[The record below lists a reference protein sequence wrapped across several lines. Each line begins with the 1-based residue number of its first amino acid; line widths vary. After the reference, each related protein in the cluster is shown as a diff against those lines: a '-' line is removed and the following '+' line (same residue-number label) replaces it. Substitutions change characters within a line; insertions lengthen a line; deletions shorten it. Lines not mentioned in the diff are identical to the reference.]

1 MQDTIL
7 LQYELLIEAADDED
21 HVYLTFRILQQA
33 CNRTYRKFESTH
45 DLVVSVYMEPDITS
59 SCIWLRGTTEH
70 KDYQMERAFFVDES
84 DAVEY
89 ASRMQ
94 AALRE
99 WANHGGFFE
108 PDCKE
113 ITLCNLGLTEP
124 LREPEFGII
133 TLTQSG
139 LVW

>member
-7 LQYELLIEAADDED
+7 LQYELLIETEDDEH

-33 CNRTYRKFESTH
+33 CNRTYRKFKSTH
-45 DLVVSVYMEPDITS
+45 DLAVTVYTEPDIAS
-59 SCIWLRGTTEH
+59 SCIWLRGTTER
-70 KDYQMERAFFVDES
+70 KDSKMERAFFVDES

-113 ITLCNLGLTEP
+113 TTLCNLGLAEP

>member
-7 LQYELLIEAADDED
+7 LQYELLMETEDDEY

-33 CNRTYRKFESTH
+33 CNRTYRKFKSTH
-45 DLVVSVYMEPDITS
+45 DLVVSVYTEPDIS
-59 SCIWLRGTTEH
+59 AYGVWLRGATER
-70 KDYQMERAFFVDES
+70 KDSRMERAFFLDES
-84 DAVEY
+84 EAVEY

-113 ITLCNLGLTEP
+113 ITLCNLGLAEP

>member
-7 LQYELLIEAADDED
+7 LQYELLIETEDDEHD
-21 HVYLTFRILQQA
+21 VYLTFRILQQA
-33 CNRTYRKFESTH
+33 CNRTHRKFKSTQ
-45 DLVVSVYMEPDITS
+45 DLAVSVYMEPEITADGV
-59 SCIWLRGTTEH
+59 WLRGTTEH

-84 DAVEY
+84 EAVEY

-108 PDCKE
+108 PACKE
-113 ITLCNLGLTEP
+113 MTLCNLGLAEP